1 MDILKQEPLKERQ
14 MHSRFRKV
22 AKSLHRQK
30 QFHLDQ
36 HQNDPASSSFN
47 PCSKPKIPKSKPKP
61 SSKSLAEEQKGA
73 LDYLSVGMDQDQDP
87 QWMINCLNVSLDP
100 SKPEFTYFFLHHLLF
115 LCVTITYSPV
125 EFLFSLAIVRL
136 THIHLAAVL
145 LEQFI
150 REHWNEDEEGFEH
163 PVVESNE
170 KAAVKGL
177 LLALL
182 DDPHKEIRIA
192 VSAAVSAI
200 ALYDWPEDWPELVPS
215 LLTLIFLQSNL
226 NVVHGALLCLS
237 LLSSDMDDKMVP
249 RLVADLFPYLHFL
262 FPQIYDTSL
271 RSKALSLIYNCTSI
285 SWAMSGAYEEMET
298 TTEMLKPWMEIFSS
312 ILFEP
317 VPSEDPDDWS
327 IRKEVIKCLNQFIQN
342 FPTVTKTYFAVIQW
356 PFWETFGSTLEVYER
371 SAIEGN
377 ENSYNDGYDSDGA
390 EQSLE
395 SFVIELFKFL
405 LTATGSPRFVKVVM
419 NDVYELVYYT
429 IGFLQMTER
438 QVHSWS
444 NDANKYVADEDNS
457 SYCRVHVALLLQDV
471 VSKCGAE
478 GIKAV
483 IECVEMRRNESQQAK
498 DTGSPGWWRLREA
511 ALYALAALASVP
523 EQLLLDEVE
532 VSGSTVGA
540 MLWEILSDDMAEG
553 FHDYPF
559 LCARLFS
566 TVARFSSMMNNQVT
580 DDFICAAIK
589 TVGMD
594 VPPLVKF
601 GACRALSKLLPD
613 ATTGIVQNS
622 TVDLFSSLIDLQKN
636 ASDESMH
643 LVLETLQAAL
653 AAGVGAIKLQV

>member
-1 MDILKQEPLKERQ
+1 
-14 MHSRFRKV
+14 
-22 AKSLHRQK
+22 
-30 QFHLDQ
+30 
-36 HQNDPASSSFN
+36 
-47 PCSKPKIPKSKPKP
+47 
-61 SSKSLAEEQKGA
+61 
-73 LDYLSVGMDQDQDP
+73 MDQDQDQ

-100 SKPEFTYFFLHHLLF
+100 SKPGYG
-115 LCVTITYSPV
+115 VA
-125 EFLFSLAIVRL
+125 LARF
-136 THIHLAAVL
+136 AAQQETVL
-145 LEQFI
+145 LQQFI

-163 PVVESNE
+163 PVVETNE

-182 DDPHKEIRIA
+182 DDPRKEIRIA

-215 LLTLIFLQSNL
+215 LLTLIYRESNL
-226 NVVHGALLCLS
+226 NGVHGALLCFS

-249 RLVADLFPYLHFL
+249 QPQLVPHLFPCLRWMMSN
-262 FPQIYDTSL
+262 PQIYDPSL
-271 RSKALSLIYNCTSI
+271 RSKALSLIYNCTSM
-285 SWAMSGAYEEMET
+285 SWVMSGVYEEMET
-298 TTEMLKPWMEIFSS
+298 TTYMLEPWIDRFSS
-312 ILFEP
+312 ILLKP

-327 IRKEVIKCLNQFIQN
+327 IRKEVIKCLTQFIQN
-342 FPTVTKTYFAVIQW
+342 LSTFTKPYWSVIRW
-356 PFWETFGSTLEVYER
+356 PFWETFVLTFEVYER

-377 ENSYNDGYDSDGA
+377 ENSYDEGYDSDGA

-419 NDVYELVYYT
+419 DNVFELVYYT

-438 QVHSWS
+438 QVQSWS

-457 SYCRVHVALLLQDV
+457 TYCRVHGARLLQDV
-471 VSKCGAE
+471 VSKCGTE

-483 IECVEMRRNESQQAK
+483 IISVEMRRNESQKAK
-498 DTGSPGWWRLREA
+498 DTRSRGWWRLREA

-523 EQLLLDEVE
+523 EQLLDEVE

-540 MLWEILSDDMAEG
+540 MLWEILSDDMANG
-553 FHDYPF
+553 FHEYPF

-580 DDFICAAIK
+580 DDFISAAMK

-594 VPPLVKF
+594 V
-601 GACRALSKLLPD
+601 
-613 ATTGIVQNS
+613 
-622 TVDLFSSLIDLQKN
+622 
-636 ASDESMH
+636 
-643 LVLETLQAAL
+643 
-653 AAGVGAIKLQV
+653 